1 MTFLVGLLLT
11 LCNLIL
17 LDHLGK
23 EFYEKFNDW
32 LQTKKLISS
41 HPEMQGVNVGEE
53 DLIYFKADKEIRDL
67 VMENNEPGATEPFL
81 GDLFLLEEDG
91 F

>member
-1 MTFLVGLLLT
+1 
-11 LCNLIL
+11 
-17 LDHLGK
+17 
-23 EFYEKFNDW
+23 
-32 LQTKKLISS
+32 
-41 HPEMQGVNVGEE
+41 MQGVNTSEE

-67 VMENNEPGATEPFL
+67 VMDNNEPGENEPFL

>member
-1 MTFLVGLLLT
+1 MTFLVALLLT
-11 LCNLIL
+11 LCNCIL
-17 LDHLGK
+17 LDHFGK
-23 EFYEKFNDW
+23 QFYEKFNDW

-67 VMENNEPGATEPFL
+67 VMENNEPGDNEPFL